1 MSGFDDFYHSHYYPV
16 TTAANRDDEP
26 QQSHDAHGN
35 PMMAPSLMSY
45 SQPGAYDMGQ
55 YQNIYHHSQP
65 DLFGSGVLS
74 SNHANEH
81 HAGYPMRGSNL
92 EGRLSNVNISSDP
105 WSSTETQMPMG
116 QQAGSAFPYDFSN
129 SYPMSASLTS
139 QQMRLS
145 PHPNYSTFPTQPQVQ
160 SPYWGMDNYQNPAQ
174 QNQATAPARFQDSQL
189 YPQSYA
195 SSSHRPLQP
204 RAIQPKGPSPNSGA
218 FIPGFIITLESEP
231 G

>member
-1 MSGFDDFYHSHYYPV
+1 
-16 TTAANRDDEP
+16 
-26 QQSHDAHGN
+26 
-35 PMMAPSLMSY
+35 MMAPSLMSY